1 MLLTCQARLLAGNGC
16 KFGGFEGDRGARG
29 GFATEERVPR
39 TERRGSACGRGAAR
53 DVLSFSEC
61 PPASCPPASYPP
73 CFVPPPCF
81 AAVLASAIGGLAWT
95 LRFDAARRLT
105 KCALPWRMPL
115 TAEVGLGNPCH
126 DAETA
131 GFCQKRAGLAIA
143 ESGRCRIPGMT
154 MGLRKRFPRWRFV
167 RINIAR
173 QYGLPN
179 RLLFDHSGAR
189 RVLEPRDAR
198 AE

>member
-1 MLLTCQARLLAGNGC
+1 MRREARALSACQARLLAGNGC
-16 KFGGFEGDRGARG
+16 KFGGVEGDRGARG
-29 GFATEERVPR
+29 TLRAEERGSSHSEARFCVR
-39 TERRGSACGRGAAR
+39 TGRSKRHSVFLGT
-53 DVLSFSEC
+53 S
-61 PPASCPPASYPP
+61 P

-95 LRFDAARRLT
+95 LRFGAARRLT

-154 MGLRKRFPRWRFV
+154 MELRKRFPRWRFV

-189 RVLEPRDAR
+189 RVLEPRGAG

>member
-1 MLLTCQARLLAGNGC
+1 MRRGRFPLARRACWQVMVASSAASKVIGVQG
-16 KFGGFEGDRGARG
+16 G

-39 TERRGSACGRGAAR
+39 TARRGSACGRGAAR

-61 PPASCPPASYPP
+61 PPASCPPPASY
-73 CFVPPPCF
+73 PPCF
-81 AAVLASAIGGLAWT
+81 AAVLASVVGGLAWA
-95 LRFDAARRLT
+95 LRFGAARRLT

-115 TAEVGLGNPCH
+115 TAEAGLGNPCH

-173 QYGLPN
+173 QYGLLN

-189 RVLEPRDAR
+189 RVLEPRG
-198 AE
+198 AEAG

>member
-1 MLLTCQARLLAGNGC
+1 MKRGRFPLARRVCWQVMVASSAASKAIGVQ
-16 KFGGFEGDRGARG
+16 GGLC
-29 GFATEERVPR
+29 ERKSGVPR
-39 TERRGSACGRGAAR
+39 IARQGSACGRGAAR
-53 DVLSFSEC
+53 DILSFSER
-61 PPASCPPASYPP
+61 PPASY
-73 CFVPPPCF
+73 PPPCF

-95 LRFDAARRLT
+95 LRFGAARRLT

-154 MGLRKRFPRWRFV
+154 MELRKRFPRWRFV

-189 RVLEPRDAR
+189 RVLEPRGAG

>member
-1 MLLTCQARLLAGNGC
+1 M
-16 KFGGFEGDRGARG
+16 
-29 GFATEERVPR
+29 
-39 TERRGSACGRGAAR
+39 RRGRFPLARRACWQVMVASSAASKVIGVQGGLRDGRAGSSYSEAR
-53 DVLSFSEC
+53 FCVRTGRSKRRSVFLGMSS
-61 PPASCPPASYPP
+61 
-73 CFVPPPCF
+73 CFVPPLLRTPPCF
-81 AAVLASAIGGLAWT
+81 AAVLASVVGGLAWA
-95 LRFDAARRLT
+95 LRFGAARRLT

-115 TAEVGLGNPCH
+115 TAEAGLGNPCH

-173 QYGLPN
+173 QYGLLN

-189 RVLEPRDAR
+189 RVLEPRG
-198 AE
+198 AEAE